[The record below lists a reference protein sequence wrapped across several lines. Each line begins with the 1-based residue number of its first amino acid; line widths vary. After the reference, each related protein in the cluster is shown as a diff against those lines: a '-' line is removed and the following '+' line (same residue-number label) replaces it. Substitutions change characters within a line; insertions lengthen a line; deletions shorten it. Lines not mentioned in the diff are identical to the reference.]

1 MSSSSRLRLL
11 GLVSFAAGTIAV
23 VLWAA
28 PQSSGAPQVQA
39 YARGALSLKNSRN
52 GAPIFSA
59 SNLAPGG
66 SVTGAVTI
74 SDTGRLSG
82 SLALS
87 SSNLLDRPGP
97 NGGRLG
103 LLLDLRIDDVTG
115 GTDRPIYAGK
125 LAAMPRQELG
135 CLRRGGKRIYR
146 FTATFPDGGLPPS
159 PTTGDNAFQGSAV
172 SVDYLWTLRSANC
185 SRARRRA
192 RSHRRH
198 RRA

>member
-1 MSSSSRLRLL
+1 MPLGRRLRSPLL
-11 GLVSFAAGTIAV
+11 LAFAAGTIAV
-23 VLWAA
+23 ALWAA

-59 SNLAPGG
+59 SNLAPGH
-66 SVTGAVTI
+66 SVVGTVTI

-87 SSNLLDRPGP
+87 SSNLLDTPGP

-103 LLLDLRIDDVTG
+103 LLLDLRIDDVSG

-125 LAAMPRQELG
+125 LAAMPRQRLG
-135 CLRRGGKRIYR
+135 CLRRGGKRTYR
-146 FTATFPDGGLPPS
+146 FRATFPDGGLPPS
-159 PTTGDNAFQGSAV
+159 STTGDNAFQGSAV
-172 SVDYLWTLRSANC
+172 SVDYLWTVRSAKC
-185 SRARRRA
+185 GRGRRRG